1 MHRNEQALPAPQRQS
16 PLAQVPL
23 QEVPSQS
30 TWHGG
35 AAQRKPQRLSSPQEQ
50 LPLAQVPE
58 QSSLSPSHTTVHGGA
73 AQSKAHESPESHTQL
88 PPWQSSSSQ
97 PAPSA
102 EARPNR
108 RAKRGMRIRARVNMP
123 LERCTDARRG
133 NRRNRERRIA
143 LRRRYSSARRV
154 FVSFCGAPIQAV
166 LAPQAL
172 AALTW

>member
-1 MHRNEQALPAPQRQS
+1 MHRNEQALPAPQRHS

-23 QEVPSQS
+23 HEVPSQS

-58 QSSLSPSHTTVHGGA
+58 QSSLSPSQTTVHGGA
-73 AQSKAHESPESHTQL
+73 AQSKSHESPESHTQL
-88 PPWQSSSSQ
+88 PPRQSSSSSQ

-108 RAKRGMRIRARVNMP
+108 RATRGTRTRVRANMA
-123 LERCTDARRG
+123 LERCTDGRRG
-133 NRRNRERRIA
+133 NRRR
-143 LRRRYSSARRV
+143 
-154 FVSFCGAPIQAV
+154 
-166 LAPQAL
+166 
-172 AALTW
+172 